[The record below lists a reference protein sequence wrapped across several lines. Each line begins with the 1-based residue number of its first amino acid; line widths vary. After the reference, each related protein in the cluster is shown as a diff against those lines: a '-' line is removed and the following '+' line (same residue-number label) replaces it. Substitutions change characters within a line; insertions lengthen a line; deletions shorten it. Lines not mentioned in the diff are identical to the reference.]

1 MEICGGKRKEQ
12 EILLLCFY
20 FDVLIL
26 FRINSSPYESKIQTW
41 PYNNFFF
48 VFWNFLI
55 SCFLPLNYGKVTH
68 SELSQNPTLEH
79 YTSYVTSDL
88 KGSVLALQE
97 LQLNTNGCSLNAIR
111 EKYRHQKVMY
121 RLSNAIN
128 CFSILSVYFLKLGI
142 VHQTCKCK
150 LFHSIPVALLW
161 LNLGFERE
169 DNIRGRIFAASYFL
183 P

>member
-1 MEICGGKRKEQ
+1 MALQYFFFCFLGFFD
-12 EILLLCFY
+12 ILL
-20 FDVLIL
+20 
-26 FRINSSPYESKIQTW
+26 SPFELW
-41 PYNNFFF
+41 
-48 VFWNFLI
+48 
-55 SCFLPLNYGKVTH
+55 KVTH

-169 DNIRGRIFAASYFL
+169 DNIREIEFPNMFSFCGKYRW
-183 P
+183 